1 VHDAVERAREYVA
14 EGYTWAVDM
23 DVERFFDRVNHD
35 ILMARVA
42 RRVADKRLLRLIRRF
57 LEASVMVDGIT
68 LAKEEGTPQGGSLSP
83 LLANILLDDLD
94 RGLTRRGH
102 RLLRYADDCNIYVRS
117 RQAGM
122 RVMASVQRFLQGTL
136 KLKLNESKSRVD
148 KTPSMRLE
156 AVEARA
162 NSYTG
167 DSRTRLRRLE
177 GVPAGE

>member
-1 VHDAVERAREYVA
+1 
-14 EGYTWAVDM
+14 
-23 DVERFFDRVNHD
+23 
-35 ILMARVA
+35 
-42 RRVADKRLLRLIRRF
+42 
-57 LEASVMVDGIT
+57 MVDGIT